1 MKNILLLTKVFFKNS
16 MFKKLNSNINSKN
29 NHKYIQ
35 TIGII
40 VLFAYIIGVFG
51 FLSYQIIDMLQQ
63 VKQESLVL
71 GVFLL
76 AIAFLV
82 FIQSVTSCMNL
93 FYFSKDIENVLPL
106 PIKPHQILIAKFN
119 VLMLT
124 EYITILLLALAPFI
138 IYGVLTHA
146 GLLFYLYGM
155 LTLLIFPIL
164 PALLASLLVILLMS
178 VSKFVKD
185 KERLQV
191 IRNCTYYYISYGNTI
206 FFFEPRRYEYR
217 GACSNF
223 NTSKWYD

>member
-1 MKNILLLTKVFFKNS
+1 MKNILLLTKIFLKNS
-16 MFKKLNSNINSKN
+16 MFKKINSNTNGKKPN
-29 NHKYIQ
+29 KYLQ

-51 FLSYQIIDMLQQ
+51 YLSYQIIDMLQQ
-63 VKQESLVL
+63 VNQESLVL

-119 VLMLT
+119 VLIIT
-124 EYITILLLALAPFI
+124 EYITILLFALAPFL
-138 IYGVLTHA
+138 IYGILTGA
-146 GLLFYLYGM
+146 SLLFYLYGT
-155 LTLLIFPIL
+155 LILLIFPIL
-164 PALLASLLVILLMS
+164 PALISSLLVILLMS
-178 VSKFVKD
+178 FSKFVKN

-191 IRNCTYYYISYGNTI
+191 VRNIAYYCTSYGNSI
-206 FFFEPRRYEYR
+206 LFYKSRRYDY
-217 GACSNF
+217 
-223 NTSKWYD
+223 